1 MSFLDPTIEFD
12 PEVKSYKPALEQFS
26 QLLEL
31 GDLEGLP
38 IPEGNLGPIRSAL
51 VSRAVREDGAEVL
64 GQVKEN
70 VIYLL
75 KGDPYQEPE
84 LRFNFNLLLLMDV
97 FGLNEED
104 AGLHEPVLNVL
115 LW

>member
-1 MSFLDPTIEFD
+1 MSFIDSTAEYD
-12 PEVKSYKPALEQFS
+12 PEVKTYRTVLETFS

-38 IPEGNLGPIRSAL
+38 EPKGKIGPIRSVQ
-51 VSRAVREDGAEVL
+51 VSRALRDDGAEVL
-64 GQVKEN
+64 GQVKDH

-84 LRFNFNLLLLMDV
+84 LRYNINLVLLLDV
-97 FGLNEED
+97 FGLDEEE
-104 AGLHEPVLNVL
+104 AGTYEPALNVL